1 MSLCHISQNKYILY
15 LICINPSPFD
25 FWFDNSQTATMNDEE
40 DHERIT
46 NKMKNK
52 NTIVETIPKSNEK
65 NY

>member
-1 MSLCHISQNKYILY
+1 
-15 LICINPSPFD
+15 
-25 FWFDNSQTATMNDEE
+25 MNDEE

-65 NY
+65 KRGQIDTL